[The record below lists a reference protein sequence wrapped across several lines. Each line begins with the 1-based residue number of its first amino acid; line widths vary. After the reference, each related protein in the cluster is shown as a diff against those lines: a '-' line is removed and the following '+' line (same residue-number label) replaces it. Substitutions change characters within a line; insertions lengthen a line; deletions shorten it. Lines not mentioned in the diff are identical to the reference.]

1 MPQTASGVR
10 ELQPNLV
17 SSGEVSFEKKNSIEV
32 PACKNIQVLK
42 TTHVPKPF
50 NLSIINTQWG
60 EDGVM
65 LSPSKVASSQNSES
79 QLTHMSTDAPHVLR
93 PRMGSRLNQKYQGA
107 KGESPVAW
115 RPNMRTIDEGRPKPV
130 TTAADAEQLQI
141 ADEESFNEI
150 PSEPLSGT
158 LYSKKREFNETL
170 GDNNQKNRYSSSAT
184 KKEREVGH
192 SESKE
197 TKYLNL
203 HSTLTPRKHGK

>member
-60 EDGVM
+60 EDGVI
-65 LSPSKVASSQNSES
+65 LSPCKVASSQNSES

-93 PRMGSRLNQKYQGA
+93 PRMGSRLNQKY
-107 KGESPVAW
+107 
-115 RPNMRTIDEGRPKPV
+115 
-130 TTAADAEQLQI
+130 
-141 ADEESFNEI
+141 
-150 PSEPLSGT
+150 
-158 LYSKKREFNETL
+158 
-170 GDNNQKNRYSSSAT
+170 
-184 KKEREVGH
+184 
-192 SESKE
+192 
-197 TKYLNL
+197 
-203 HSTLTPRKHGK
+203 